1 MLRIT
6 VYVDIIFLIN
16 WIANFFVLYVTGKV
30 AGRRIILWKVVTG
43 AAFGAVLLVILVLW
57 PSMLMGI
64 KGVLACVGISM
75 GTVAIPY
82 WEKGKSFVRTWFLST
97 TIMVLTGSLMNY
109 MRYLFQLS
117 VKQMSQWL
125 FWFTLSGIGIVILT
139 YFIKNTWKQTENLY
153 LIQIV
158 HGGKTTVERVYMDT
172 GNMLTTPI
180 FQKPVMVLSEAV
192 VHKCLNKEEKIIIE
206 QYRQNKRLDYS
217 SLITCQIQRKDYF
230 HEIRYSS
237 VGNQE
242 GRLLCFLMDEVH
254 ILGCNIVLCKQPVAL
269 VPEHLFHGK
278 EYQGLL
284 HRECIEQRFGG
295 Q

>member
-6 VYVDIIFLIN
+6 VYIDIIFLIN

-30 AGRRIILWKVVTG
+30 ARKKIVLWKVATG
-43 AAFGAVLLVILVLW
+43 AAFGALFLVVLVLW
-57 PSMLMGI
+57 PSMLMGV
-64 KGVLACVGISM
+64 KGVLIWVGVSM

-82 WEKGKSFVRTWFLST
+82 WEKAKFFVRTWFLST
-97 TIMVLTGSLMNY
+97 TIMILTGTLMNY
-109 MRYLFQLS
+109 ARYLFQLS
-117 VKQMSQWL
+117 VIQISQWL
-125 FWFTLSGIGIVILT
+125 VLFSLSGIGVVVLIYV
-139 YFIKNTWKQTENLY
+139 IKNTWKRTENVY

-158 HGGKTTVERVYMDT
+158 HGGKTAVERVYMDT

-180 FQKPVMVLSEAV
+180 FQKPVMLLSEAV
-192 VHKCLNKEEKIIIE
+192 VHKCLNEKEKIIIE

-217 SLITCQIQRKDYF
+217 GLMTCQIQRKDYF

-237 VGNQE
+237 VGNPD
-242 GRLLCFLMDEVH
+242 GRLLCFLMDEIR
-254 ILGCNIVLCKQPVAL
+254 ILGSEVVLCKQPVAL
-269 VPEHLFHGK
+269 APEQLFYGK